1 VQTVIQVIGG
11 QDGGYHRDREWRAVN
26 DTERRQYRLSQIIVL
41 QAGRAAVDRLCK
53 RKLPYADWEAGS
65 DHKLALKRAMWLS
78 NDNEQAAQLLLQWA
92 VVALKY
98 SLKNVGD
105 RLTSWRFTC

>member
-1 VQTVIQVIGG
+1 M
-11 QDGGYHRDREWRAVN
+11 N
-26 DTERRQYRLSQIIVL
+26 DTEHRQYRLSEIIVL

-78 NDNEQAAQLLLQWA
+78 NDDEQGRTAITSMGRR
-92 VVALKY
+92 ALKY